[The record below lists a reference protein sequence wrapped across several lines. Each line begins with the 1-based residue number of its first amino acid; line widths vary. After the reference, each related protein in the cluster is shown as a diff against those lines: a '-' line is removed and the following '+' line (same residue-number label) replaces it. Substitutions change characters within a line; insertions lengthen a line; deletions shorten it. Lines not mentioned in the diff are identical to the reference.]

1 MICPHGHPDESNC
14 PECSMLTNVKPLARA
29 SSASFTEME
38 IRRIPPATG
47 ASGGSE
53 ALGGASGREIPAT
66 TLRIKRVSTADRDG
80 TLVPGNS
87 VNLHARLAQVL
98 GKGFEVGMLDE
109 GVERLVKQ
117 IQKREANP
125 RAKLD

>member
-1 MICPHGHPDESNC
+1 
-14 PECSMLTNVKPLARA
+14 MLTNVKPLARA